1 VRPVWSD
8 RRAIPITAFEMV
20 ASEPGRYASPAQV
33 DWGGA
38 LAAQVPATVA
48 GVLAAHGQL
57 DLSAPPDLDGR
68 DFWFRARVPQ
78 AQGAERLVCEGL
90 ATLCDVWL
98 AGEHLLRAEN
108 MFRRYE
114 LALAAPPVPG
124 AELVLRCGALGPE
137 LARRRPRPRFRTHLV
152 DAQQLRW
159 VRTSLLGRT
168 PGFAPRL
175 PAVGPYRPISLELGP
190 ALSLRDQS
198 LRLSVERIE
207 RGEVG
212 VELSFTLVGVPAAGR
227 PRATLVLAGEALHA
241 RAELGVE
248 RCADGLRC
256 AGRFSFE
263 GAALWWPH
271 THGPQPRSRLSVE
284 LELAGELPR
293 ILDFGQVGFRS
304 LDVERGADG
313 AGFALA
319 VNGQRVFC
327 RGACWTTSDLVGLG
341 GRGLHDALRLA
352 RAAGMNM
359 LRVPGTMLYESDAFY
374 EACDQLGVLVFQD
387 FMFANMDYPAGDPAF
402 AAEVHAEA
410 QDFLARTSGR
420 PCLALLC
427 GGSEIEQQAAML
439 GLPAELGRSPL
450 FYELLPELARR
461 ARPDVPYVPNSPCG
475 GALPFQVDAGIAH
488 YYGVGAY
495 LRPLHDARLSGVRFA
510 AECLA
515 FANVPN
521 SRALDALLGDLEAPF
536 HHPRWK
542 ERVPRDRGAG
552 WDFEDVRDHYL
563 ESLYQLEPRRLR
575 REDPERYLE
584 LSRSVVVDVMEAT
597 LAELRRAGSS
607 CGGAL
612 IWWLKDLWLG
622 AGWGVLDARGAPKS
636 AYYALRRSFAAL
648 ALLVTDEGMNGPELH
663 VAHDGT
669 VPLEARLA
677 VTLYR
682 AGRTPIAHAQTELAL
697 AARSVHRVRVDA
709 LFPRFVDA
717 GYVYR
722 FGPPNHD
729 LLVAELQHADA
740 AVARAFVCP
749 LRADVTHDNLGLSAT
764 CEARA
769 GHAGVLL
776 RTQAFARRV
785 ALELETGEPAD
796 NYFHLEPGGER
807 WIEVRTVDGAALDV
821 ATLRGRVKAL
831 NASSWVQLAGAAAA
845 MPTPEGSS

>member
-1 VRPVWSD
+1 MRPAWSD
-8 RRAIPITAFEMV
+8 QPAVPVTTFEMV

-33 DWGGA
+33 DWSGA
-38 LAAQVPATVA
+38 LSAPGPTTVA
-48 GVLAAHGQL
+48 AVLAAHGQL
-57 DLSAPPDLDGR
+57 DPSAPPDLDGR
-68 DFWFRARVPQ
+68 DFWFRARLPE
-78 AQGAERLVCEGL
+78 ARAESLICEGL

-108 MFRRYE
+108 MFRRHE
-114 LALAAPPVPG
+114 LALASLVPG
-124 AELVLRCGALGPE
+124 AELVLRFAALAPE

-152 DAQQLRW
+152 EAQQLRW

-175 PAVGPYRPISLELGP
+175 PAVGPYRPIVLHGGP
-190 ALSLRDQS
+190 ALRDQT
-198 LRLSVERIE
+198 LRLGVESIE
-207 RGEVG
+207 GGKVS
-212 VELSFTLVGVPAAGR
+212 VELSLTLLGVQASGE
-227 PRATLVLAGEALHA
+227 PRATLVIEGEALNA
-241 RAELGVE
+241 RAELGLE
-248 RCADGLRC
+248 RADDGLRC

-271 THGPQPRSRLSVE
+271 THGAQPRSGLRVE
-284 LELAGELPR
+284 LALPGETLR
-293 ILDFGQVGFRS
+293 TLDFGQVGFRS
-304 LDVERGADG
+304 LEVERGADG
-313 AGFALA
+313 AGFALV
-319 VNGQRVFC
+319 VNGERVFC
-327 RGACWTTSDLVGLG
+327 RGACWTIADLVGFSD
-341 GRGLHDALRLA
+341 RGLDDALRLA

-359 LRVPGTMLYESDAFY
+359 LRVPGTMQYESDGFY
-374 EACDQLGVLVFQD
+374 EACDQQGVLVFQD

-402 AAEVHAEA
+402 TAEVRVEV

-420 PCLALLC
+420 PCLAVLC
-427 GGSEIEQQAAML
+427 GGSEVEQQAAML

-450 FYELLPELARR
+450 FYELLPELSRR
-461 ARPDVPYVPNSPCG
+461 ARPDVPYVPNSPYG
-475 GALPFQVDAGIAH
+475 GALPFQVDAGITH

-515 FANVPN
+515 FANVPD
-521 SRALDALLGDLEAPF
+521 SAALEALLGDLEAPF

-563 ESLYQLEPRRLR
+563 EALYQIEPRRLR

-597 LAELRRAGSS
+597 LGELRRAGSS

-612 IWWLKDLWLG
+612 IWWFKDLWLG
-622 AGWGVLDARGAPKS
+622 AGWGVLDARGGPKS
-636 AYYALRRSFAAL
+636 AYYALRRSFAPL

-669 VPLEARLA
+669 GALAARLS

-682 AGRTPIAHAQTELAL
+682 AERTPIVQAETELML

-729 LLVAELQHADA
+729 LLVARLQIAGEAEA
-740 AVARAFVCP
+740 AAYAFVCAQ
-749 LRADVTHDNLGLSAT
+749 RADVTREDLGLSAT
-764 CEARA
+764 YEARA
-769 GHAGVLL
+769 GHVGVLV
-776 RTQAFARRV
+776 RTQGFARRV
-785 ALELETGEPAD
+785 AIELEAGEPAD
-796 NYFHLEPGGER
+796 NYFHLEPGGQR
-807 WIEVRTVDGAALDV
+807 WVEVRGAGGAA
-821 ATLRGRVKAL
+821 LRGRVKAL
-831 NASSWVQLAGAAAA
+831 NGSGWVRLTAPGAA
-845 MPTPEGSS
+845 EGSS